1 MFFAYF
7 FSAMAKKVWRLRGRD
22 RAVLMLQLIF
32 LKQDQDRR
40 FPHRQATPF
49 SSIAK
54 KREEKKLF

>member
-1 MFFAYF
+1 MFLLPF
-7 FSAMAKKVWRLRGRD
+7 FSYGKKGRRLRGRD

-40 FPHRQATPF
+40 FPQRQATPF